1 MPSQSQRLAPCL
13 ALLVLAGP
21 LAAWGGSRGYTAV
34 LAEAGQGGLFQ
45 RPSYATFVEG
55 GFEGTAKAEACWRRS
70 ATGGERFGLIVR
82 KVLPEGFD
90 APLAQALWEGRPG
103 AAAKA
108 QRILRAQPASD
119 GSAYD
124 GAFVL
129 HLDGRKVTVLALG
142 ARGALGAKHPLRG
155 PSFVW
160 DDSRPEATA
169 QALDQAL
176 CAAAKPLGVGFQP

>member
-1 MPSQSQRLAPCL
+1 MPAAVTLIVPVPVTV
-13 ALLVLAGP
+13 VLDLDSAISLQP
-21 LAAWGGSRGYTAV
+21 DGSRLVPDETRERVRKRFEQLGTERFF
-34 LAEAGQGGLFQ
+34 AEFAAKDPESAASL
-45 RPSYATFVEG
+45 RPSD
-55 GFEGTAKAEACWRRS
+55 
-70 ATGGERFGLIVR
+70 
-82 KVLPEGFD
+82 P
-90 APLAQALWEGRPG
+90 
-103 AAAKA
+103 

>member
-1 MPSQSQRLAPCL
+1 M
-13 ALLVLAGP
+13 GH
-21 LAAWGGSRGYTAV
+21 
-34 LAEAGQGGLFQ
+34 
-45 RPSYATFVEG
+45 
-55 GFEGTAKAEACWRRS
+55 RS
-70 ATGGERFGLIVR
+70 APVWSISHS
-82 KVLPEGFD
+82 D